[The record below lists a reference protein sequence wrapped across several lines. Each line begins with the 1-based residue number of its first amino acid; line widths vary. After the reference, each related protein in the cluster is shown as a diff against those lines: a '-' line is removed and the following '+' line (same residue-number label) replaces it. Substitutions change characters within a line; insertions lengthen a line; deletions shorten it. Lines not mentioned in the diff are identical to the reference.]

1 MLEVTNF
8 ADALPRSLRVL
19 AASRIQAQGKWAG
32 ADPGRRVGKVDLYQH
47 WYGPHSG
54 DGAQDQTEQAAGKMV
69 TWLVRDLHRF
79 IFRHG
84 SARGTETTRGRPG
97 KHAVPQVGVH
107 VHAKLQSEVK
117 LEGALAPGQIEEG
130 VWSSMHLVHSHTR
143 CSCQVYV
150 DNYLDGG
157 YHVSVLHKTLN
168 AQVRRSLDEEL
179 VFVAAPLTQVTAVIA
194 AGRKPVLY
202 PGARQMVPSELPRDK
217 QPGQCR
223 HLADE

>member
-1 MLEVTNF
+1 
-8 ADALPRSLRVL
+8 
-19 AASRIQAQGKWAG
+19 
-32 ADPGRRVGKVDLYQH
+32 
-47 WYGPHSG
+47 
-54 DGAQDQTEQAAGKMV
+54 
-69 TWLVRDLHRF
+69 
-79 IFRHG
+79 
-84 SARGTETTRGRPG
+84 
-97 KHAVPQVGVH
+97 

-117 LEGALAPGQIEEG
+117 LEGALAHEQIVEG
-130 VWSSMHLVHSHTR
+130 VRSNMHLVHSHSR

-168 AQVRRSLDEEL
+168 AQVRRRSLDGEL
-179 VFVAAPLTQVTAVIA
+179 IVVAAPLTQVTAIIA